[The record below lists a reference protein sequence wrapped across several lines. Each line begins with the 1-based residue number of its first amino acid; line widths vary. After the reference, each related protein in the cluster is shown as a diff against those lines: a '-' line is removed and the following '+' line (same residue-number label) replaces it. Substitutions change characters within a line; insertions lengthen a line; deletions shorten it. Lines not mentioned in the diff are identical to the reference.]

1 MMGKMLSL
9 VLCATVLA
17 GCGAKSEGVD
27 RRWAT
32 DKKSVAPETGIDA
45 MNDVDRFFYAHSFTT
60 IASVPYGRC
69 WPESLFKILSAG
81 MEIRSGGRFV
91 RFSVPK
97 RRFKQNEGYAEW
109 MRVKTVVIER
119 ATRRVVSV
127 EGRAGPFA
135 DDAAVQAYLD
145 SEVRPELN
153 GSIVVLR
160 DESSNA
166 DGEMRFVCA
175 SKHGGNYMLRIALR
189 EESPTSLW
197 FDVVASAAE

>member
-1 MMGKMLSL
+1 
-9 VLCATVLA
+9 
-17 GCGAKSEGVD
+17 
-27 RRWAT
+27 
-32 DKKSVAPETGIDA
+32 
-45 MNDVDRFFYAHSFTT
+45 
-60 IASVPYGRC
+60 
-69 WPESLFKILSAG
+69 
-81 MEIRSGGRFV
+81 
-91 RFSVPK
+91 
-97 RRFKQNEGYAEW
+97 

-127 EGRAGPFA
+127 GGRAGPFA

-197 FDVVASAAE
+197 FDVVALAAE

>member
-1 MMGKMLSL
+1 MGKMLSL

-145 SEVRPELN
+145 SSAPRAQRLHCRAQ
-153 GSIVVLR
+153 GRIIQCRRRDAFCLR
-160 DESSNA
+160 VEAWWKLHAAHSLA
-166 DGEMRFVCA
+166 R
-175 SKHGGNYMLRIALR
+175 RIAHLPLVR
-189 EESPTSLW
+189 RRRIGG
-197 FDVVASAAE
+197 

>member
-69 WPESLFKILSAG
+69 WPESLRFFRLEWRFDPTGVSSGSPFRRGGSSRTRAMRNGCELRLLS
-81 MEIRSGGRFV
+81 S
-91 RFSVPK
+91 S
-97 RRFKQNEGYAEW
+97 
-109 MRVKTVVIER
+109 
-119 ATRRVVSV
+119 TR
-127 EGRAGPFA
+127 
-135 DDAAVQAYLD
+135 L
-145 SEVRPELN
+145 
-153 GSIVVLR
+153 
-160 DESSNA
+160 
-166 DGEMRFVCA
+166 
-175 SKHGGNYMLRIALR
+175 
-189 EESPTSLW
+189 
-197 FDVVASAAE
+197 VASFP